1 MSVFAKNKGTACR
14 RKKAYMRSQEEI
26 DIELIETYHKH
37 KLGKKEQYEFDKRK
51 AEDSEFAQ
59 KVKDYLLIINEVT
72 TLGANEFDNKI
83 KSWENEIQIKNKT
96 KIELRRLWM
105 AAAGIIIILLPIG
118 YWLFSDLASNI
129 SSQTLFATYFEP
141 YEDVI
146 SQRSSANSDLSNAMK
161 AYNSK
166 NYTSAIEFFTK
177 VPPENPNYIEA
188 VFYMSASNMALD
200 QLEVAESH
208 LLQVMASDQGLY
220 REAAQWYLTLIYLKR
235 DNLKKVD
242 SSLQVIL
249 LVDDH
254 IFFEEAESLREDL
267 DSF

>member
-1 MSVFAKNKGTACR
+1 MPAKNKGTACR
-14 RKKAYMRSQEEI
+14 RKKSHMRSQEEI
-26 DIELIETYHKH
+26 DIELIETYHKR
-37 KLGKKEQYEFDKRK
+37 KLGKKEQYEFDKRIS
-51 AEDSEFAQ
+51 EDPEFAQ
-59 KVKDYLLIINEVT
+59 KVEDYLLIINAVT
-72 TLGANEFDNKI
+72 ALGANEFDNKI
-83 KSWENEIQIKNKT
+83 QSWEDEIQNKNKK

-118 YWLFSDLASNI
+118 YWLFSDLASI
-129 SSQTLFATYFEP
+129 TSSQTLFVTYFEP

-166 NYTSAIEFFTK
+166 NYASAIEFYTK
-177 VPPENPNYIEA
+177 VPQENPNYIEA
-188 VFYMSASNMALD
+188 IFYLSISNIALD
-200 QLEVAESH
+200 QLEMAKSN
-208 LLQVMASDQGLY
+208 LLQVMATDQGLY

-254 IFFEEAESLREDL
+254 IFNGEAESLREDL
-267 DSF
+267 GSI